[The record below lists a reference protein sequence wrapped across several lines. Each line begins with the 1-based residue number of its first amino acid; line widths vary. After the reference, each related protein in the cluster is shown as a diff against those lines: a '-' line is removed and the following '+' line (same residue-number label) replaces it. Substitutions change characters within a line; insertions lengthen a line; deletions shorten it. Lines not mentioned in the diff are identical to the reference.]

1 MSRLTLNAEMD
12 SEYKYI
18 VKGKLGLLIWGAK
31 FRDKKQADDY
41 IDRMNEEA
49 SPHAIDWEIEDWG
62 GRK

>member
-31 FRDKKQADDY
+31 FRDRKQADDY
-41 IDRMNEEA
+41 IGRMNEEA
-49 SPHAIDWEIEDWG
+49 SPHAIEWEVGEW
-62 GRK
+62 KY

>member
-1 MSRLTLNAEMD
+1 MSRLALNAEMN

-41 IDRMNEEA
+41 IDRMNKEA
-49 SPHAIDWEIEDWG
+49 SPHAIEWEVEND
-62 GRK
+62 

>member
-1 MSRLTLNAEMD
+1 MSRLTLNAEMN

-49 SPHAIDWEIEDWG
+49 SPHAIEWEVGEW
-62 GRK
+62 KY

>member
-31 FRDKKQADDY
+31 FRDKKQVDDY

-49 SPHAIDWEIEDWG
+49 SPHAIDWEVGEWKD
-62 GRK
+62 R

>member
-12 SEYKYI
+12 SEYKCI
-18 VKGKLGLLIWGAK
+18 VKGKLSLLIWGAK

-49 SPHAIDWEIEDWG
+49 SPHAIEWEVEEWKD
-62 GRK
+62 

>member
-1 MSRLTLNAEMD
+1 MNAEMD

-49 SPHAIDWEIEDWG
+49 SPHAIDWEIEDWED
-62 GRK
+62 